1 MLIIN
6 PLSLHH
12 CLFVA
17 KLCPTLLCPPGSSI
31 HGIIQA
37 RILKWVAISFSRR
50 SSQPGVQTCVS
61 CIGRQVLYHC
71 ATREAL
77 TQLHHSLLTPD
88 RCSPTPR
95 KPSQQAILQHQ
106 QDVLQLNSVLTLT
119 TWKECQLPQVK
130 GSIPQTCSPNF
141 RCQSQVVGPQGSHNF
156 CPTWGRIRGLRH
168 TFLEFD

>member
-1 MLIIN
+1 MDY
-6 PLSLHH
+6 S
-12 CLFVA
+12 
-17 KLCPTLLCPPGSSI
+17 PPGSSI

-50 SSQPGVQTCVS
+50 SSQPRVQTCVS
-61 CIGRQVLYHC
+61 CIGREVLYHC

-88 RCSPTPR
+88 GCSPTPR

-119 TWKECQLPQVK
+119 TWRECQ
-130 GSIPQTCSPNF
+130 IPQAKSSVPQACSPHF

-156 CPTWGRIRGLRH
+156 CPTWGRIGGLHH
-168 TFLEFD
+168 TLLEFD